1 MNEESATPWHGDWRR
16 RLQAK
21 IDVLGFSD
29 LEQYL
34 AANPGL
40 GYVQLAETLGEANIS
55 AAQIYGEQIQRAA
68 KRGETRLAAKDC
80 LARLLNE
87 YLRRGWGVGRHFSR
101 RLASVYAAWATTIK
115 ANAKDD
121 LETATRLNAV
131 FDQLEVACPPTGW
144 LPRDANDEI
153 LCRVFEK
160 GWPIDQDDR
169 EESMRFCW

>member
-87 YLRRGWGVGRHFSR
+87 YLRRGWESGDISVVAWLPCTLLGPPRSKLMPKMIWKR
-101 RLASVYAAWATTIK
+101 RL
-115 ANAKDD
+115 D
-121 LETATRLNAV
+121 
-131 FDQLEVACPPTGW
+131 
-144 LPRDANDEI
+144 
-153 LCRVFEK
+153 
-160 GWPIDQDDR
+160 
-169 EESMRFCW
+169 